1 MDARDTGQEQLA
13 MNYLQ
18 LCQRLMVECGI
29 SGSLATTSGQ
39 SGELL
44 RVTTWISAAWA
55 EIQGKHD
62 DWGFMRASYL
72 NPQGVTGIA
81 GISFPTVAGR
91 PVNTLSQLAINS
103 ITKWDQYSFRVYQTA
118 AGVTTETYLDPI
130 DYDDWRDG
138 YMYGALRTVQTRPVA
153 VAISPDLGVC
163 LGPPPDGTYTV
174 EGDFWVDV
182 QQLTADGNI
191 PQGIPTRFH
200 MTIVYEAMKKYA
212 GYEAAQEVM
221 DRAKGEGRP
230 LYTQMEALYA
240 PKINMAAAL
249 A

>member
-1 MDARDTGQEQLA
+1 MI
-13 MNYLQ
+13 
-18 LCQRLMVECGI
+18 ECGV
-29 SGSLATTSGQ
+29 TSQGPLSTVAGQ
-39 SGELL
+39 VGELQ
-44 RVTTWISAAWA
+44 RVTTWIAASWA

-72 NPQGVTGIA
+72 NPVGVTGIA

-91 PVNTLSQLAINS
+91 GVNTLVQLAIPS
-103 ITKWDQYSFRVYQTA
+103 ITKWDEYSFRVYQTA
-118 AGVTTETYLDPI
+118 AGINSETFLDPI
-130 DYDDWRDG
+130 SYDDWRDG

-174 EGDFWVDV
+174 EGDYWVDV
-182 QQLTADGNI
+182 QQLTADADV
-191 PQGIPTRFH
+191 PQGIPARFH
-200 MTIVYEAMKKYA
+200 MNIVYEAMKKYA

-221 DRAKGEGRP
+221 DRAKGEGGP
-230 LYTQMEALYA
+230 LFNQMEALYA
-240 PKINMAAAL
+240 PRIGMAAAL

>member
-1 MDARDTGQEQLA
+1 

-18 LCQRLMVECGI
+18 LCNRLMVECGI
-29 SGSLATTSGQ
+29 SGGPLTTTANLNTA
-39 SGELL
+39 ELV
-44 RVTTWISAAWA
+44 RVTTWITAAWA

-81 GISFPTVAGR
+81 GISFITTAGR
-91 PVNTLSQLAINS
+91 PVNTLVQLGIGS
-103 ITKWDQYSFRVYQTA
+103 ITKWDQYSFRVYETA
-118 AGVTTETYLDPI
+118 AGVSSETYLDPI
-130 DYDDWRDG
+130 SYDDWRDG
-138 YMYGALRTVQTRPVA
+138 YMYGALRIVQTRPVA

-174 EGDFWVDV
+174 EGDYWVDA
-182 QQLTADGNI
+182 QQLTADGNV
-191 PQGIPTRFH
+191 PQGIPARFH

-221 DRAKGEGRP
+221 DRAKMEGGP
-230 LYTQMEALYA
+230 LYNQMEALYA
-240 PKINMAAAL
+240 PTINMAAAL

>member
-1 MDARDTGQEQLA
+1 

-18 LCQRLMVECGI
+18 LCQRLMIECGI
-29 SGSLATTSGQ
+29 SGTLSTTAGVT
-39 SGELL
+39 GAERV
-44 RVTTWISAAWA
+44 RVTTWIAAAWA

-72 NPQGVTGIA
+72 NPQGVTGTA

-91 PVNTLSQLAINS
+91 PVNTLVQLGLTT
-103 ITKWDQYSFRVYQTA
+103 ITKWDEYSFRVYQTA
-118 AGVTTETYLDPI
+118 AGVNSETFLDPI
-130 DYDDWRDG
+130 SYDDWRDA

-174 EGDFWVDV
+174 EGDYWVDV
-182 QQLTADGNI
+182 QQLTSDNQI
-191 PQGIPTRFH
+191 PQGIPARFH
-200 MTIVYEAMKKYA
+200 MCIVYEAMKKYA
-212 GYEAAQEVM
+212 GYEAAEEVM
-221 DRAKGEGRP
+221 GRAKMEGGP
-230 LYTQMEALYA
+230 LYTQMEALYM
-240 PKINMAAAL
+240 PRMNTAAAL